1 MDNAELFQSTL
12 PARGA
17 TSKPAHPLGSSM
29 YFNPRSPHGERLFT
43 AALDILNRIFQ
54 STLPARGATFLRN
67 GRGFPATLF
76 QSTLPARGATPRVC
90 IRFQPCAFQ
99 STLPARGATR
109 RQKLDDL
116 PPPIS
121 IHAPRTGSDLRSTG
135 GTVRT
140 WWISIHAPRTGS
152 DRAERSQRQHSS
164 ISIHAPRTGSD
175 TRILIQLLQHNR
187 FQSTLPA
194 RGATCF
200 SLLRTPG
207 PAHFNPRSPH
217 GERLDRYEGVPH
229 YYTFQSTLPARG
241 ATTSSPASCCR
252 RCHFNP
258 RSPHGERH

>member
-99 STLPARGATR
+99 STLPARGATASKSSR
-109 RQKLDDL
+109 ACARK
-116 PPPIS
+116 IS
-121 IHAPRTGSDLRSTG
+121 IHAPRTGSDG
-135 GTVRT
+135 GGFLCRWNVC
-140 WWISIHAPRTGS
+140 
-152 DRAERSQRQHSS
+152 D
-164 ISIHAPRTGSD
+164 
-175 TRILIQLLQHNR
+175 
-187 FQSTLPA
+187 
-194 RGATCF
+194 
-200 SLLRTPG
+200 
-207 PAHFNPRSPH
+207 FNPRSPH
-217 GERLDRYEGVPH
+217 GERLAIVFSVPSH
-229 YYTFQSTLPARG
+229 TN
-241 ATTSSPASCCR
+241 
-252 RCHFNP
+252 FNP
-258 RSPHGERH
+258 RSPHGERP